1 MTSSIPFSITPDAEE
16 FIRDCIAGI
25 PRQAKPTLRRS
36 TFQSDGLKRPRWYYK
51 GESLVIGYFNS
62 DERDQRGFVEFQLF
76 GRSVAVESEA
86 LKYLSGRVL
95 GLRRV
100 DSHIGLFNIPRYV
113 LVAGPA
119 EAPAR
124 QGRGSE
130 RITSDLSITALTI
143 LGGFT
148 GTGVAW
154 IVYGI
159 IGAVFKIPVDRL
171 FALKLVW
178 AVFITGWIL
187 GAIVSF
193 FFFRSVFKAPGRSR
207 YSRDPKQSN
216 YRVRG
221 DARANLDWWIFLGVP
236 APLVALTIF
245 ALGRL
250 ALTVGQKVYGSLVV
264 SMVILGGTMYFCDR
278 IPRRLL
284 FWLGIFGWLL
294 ALIIGNWFFKF
305 HGP

>member
-113 LVAGPA
+113 LVAGSA
-119 EAPAR
+119 DAPAR

-148 GTGVAW
+148 GMGVAW

-178 AVFITGWIL
+178 AVLITGWIL

-193 FFFRSVFKAPGRSR
+193 FFFRSVFKAHGRSG

-236 APLVALTIF
+236 APVGCPDDIRVGAIGIDGWAKGLWFPGCVNGCPGRCNVFLRQDSAPIALLAWHF
-245 ALGRL
+245 RL
-250 ALTVGQKVYGSLVV
+250 AAGA
-264 SMVILGGTMYFCDR
+264 DH
-278 IPRRLL
+278 RLL
-284 FWLGIFGWLL
+284 LF
-294 ALIIGNWFFKF
+294 
-305 HGP
+305 